1 MENKGTISFGP
12 GDVQVFE
19 VTMDNDEDQEEL
31 NRLLRKPGEPPY
43 CPPTKSV
50 DAGTPRLT
58 ALASQLRSRT
68 GANKKMKLRGWS

>member
-50 DAGTPRLT
+50 DAG
-58 ALASQLRSRT
+58 ASPPNGT
-68 GANKKMKLRGWS
+68 GQPATEPHRG